1 MINVKFLQY
10 LVPVDATVVVLLNII
25 VEAKELT
32 DVIVFDAVLYGVV
45 KDSVKS
51 VLTDAL
57 SVAVAFVVEICVVAV
72 VGANVEVN
80 DVPVIDIIADDLD
93 DNVVRGKV
101 VDASRLVPVVDLL
114 LVDVVLEGGLVVAV
128 RLVEVSK
135 RPVVYLIAPISA
147 CLIKMLNVKARMRSM
162 RTAFKS
168 VFMLKGTDVAILIIK
183 NSLSQ

>member
-57 SVAVAFVVEICVVAV
+57 SVAVAFVVSVDMYLHAKFAV
-72 VGANVEVN
+72 VIATV
-80 DVPVIDIIADDLD
+80 VI
-93 DNVVRGKV
+93 
-101 VDASRLVPVVDLL
+101 
-114 LVDVVLEGGLVVAV
+114 
-128 RLVEVSK
+128 
-135 RPVVYLIAPISA
+135 
-147 CLIKMLNVKARMRSM
+147 
-162 RTAFKS
+162 
-168 VFMLKGTDVAILIIK
+168 
-183 NSLSQ
+183 